1 VCRNIVWRNEAN
13 DSEIEQTLLLEP
25 LPSSP
30 NNLKSGMKRSESA
43 TSLGTPTT
51 AVKDSSLMKRAY
63 KKSEQQLHCGG
74 LLDAYV
80 TLHTG
85 TTSEA
90 EFYKSEMI
98 PNTTNPTFRSLASHF
113 DWMNWY
119 DAASSLLI
127 IRLWTRHSIPE
138 SAGQHTEPILGY
150 QNNPTQDQDFQLLLE
165 WELDLNALSWI
176 GKSASIYHLK

>member
-1 VCRNIVWRNEAN
+1 MK
-13 DSEIEQTLLLEP
+13 
-25 LPSSP
+25 PSGS
-30 NNLKSGMKRSESA
+30 LKRSESA
-43 TSLGTPTT
+43 LSLGNSITT
-51 AVKDSSLMKRAY
+51 VEDSSLMKRAY
-63 KKSEQQLHCGG
+63 KKSEQQLQVGG

-85 TTSEA
+85 CNEA

-98 PNTTNPTFRSLASHF
+98 PNTTNPTFRSLASPF

-127 IRLWTRHSIPE
+127 VRLWTRHSIPE

-150 QNNPTQDQDFQLLLE
+150 QNNSSQNQGFQLLLE
-165 WELDLNALSWI
+165 WQVDLNALSWI
-176 GKSASIYHLK
+176 AKSVSVKIK

>member
-1 VCRNIVWRNEAN
+1 
-13 DSEIEQTLLLEP
+13 
-25 LPSSP
+25 
-30 NNLKSGMKRSESA
+30 
-43 TSLGTPTT
+43 
-51 AVKDSSLMKRAY
+51 MKRAY
-63 KKSEQQLHCGG
+63 KKREQQLHSGG

-85 TTSEA
+85 TTSEP

-98 PNTTNPTFRSLASHF
+98 PNTINPTFRSLASHF

-127 IRLWTRHSIPE
+127 VRLWTRHSIPE

-150 QNNPTQDQDFQLLLE
+150 QDNPIQDQDFQLLLE
-165 WELDLNALSWI
+165 WEMDLNALSWI
-176 GKSASIYHLK
+176 GKSASITKQKLRNSLINPFSFSFQIYSIRFPRIPS